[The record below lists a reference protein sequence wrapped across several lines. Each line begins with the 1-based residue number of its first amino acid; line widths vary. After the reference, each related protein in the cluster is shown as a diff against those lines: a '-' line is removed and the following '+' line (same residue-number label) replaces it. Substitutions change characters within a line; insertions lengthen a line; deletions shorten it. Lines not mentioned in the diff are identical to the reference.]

1 MNGFLLLIPFL
12 LIRFG
17 LLSMVDK
24 NAVQRAAHFAP
35 MYGKE
40 KIAYWIYQLSNIG
53 MFLYLLLLKVEIE
66 SGFWSVGGLICY
78 CSGLVL
84 CAVSIVH
91 FASPSEK
98 GLNTKGIYRLSRN
111 PMYIAYFI
119 CFIGMAALTRS
130 WVLLGII
137 LIFQISSHWIIL
149 AEERECIQRFGE
161 PYAEYVKTVKRYI

>member
-17 LLSMVDK
+17 LLSMIDN

-40 KIAYWIYQLSNIG
+40 KIAY
-53 MFLYLLLLKVEIE
+53 
-66 SGFWSVGGLICY
+66 
-78 CSGLVL
+78 
-84 CAVSIVH
+84 
-91 FASPSEK
+91 
-98 GLNTKGIYRLSRN
+98 
-111 PMYIAYFI
+111 FI

-130 WVLLGII
+130 WI
-137 LIFQISSHWIIL
+137 LFGFILAFQISSHWIIL

-161 PYAEYVKTVKRYI
+161 LYVEYMKAVKRYI